1 MRKKLFSMVAAVAVV
16 ASACGGSGG
25 GGDQGEVADMV
36 IDAAAEGD
44 LELDNDCVN
53 DTAAKLSDDDAKK
66 IVEAGTDGD
75 PDVSPEAE
83 ALFDEIFNC
92 VDASAFV
99 DSILAQFEDDDTID
113 ADCLREELEG
123 LTSPDEIQE
132 KMFDVALSCSK

>member
-1 MRKKLFSMVAAVAVV
+1 MRKKLFSTLAATAVV
-16 ASACGGSGG
+16 VSACGGGG
-25 GGDQGEVADMV
+25 GQQGEVADMV
-36 IDAAAEGD
+36 IDAAADGG
-44 LELDNDCVN
+44 LELDSDCVN
-53 DTAAKLSDDDAKK
+53 DTASKLSDDDAEK
-66 IVEAGTDGD
+66 IVEAGTEGD

-99 DSILAQFEDDDTID
+99 DTILAEFEGDESID

-132 KMFDVALSCSK
+132 KMFDIALSCSR

>member
-1 MRKKLFSMVAAVAVV
+1 MRKKLFSTLAATVV
-16 ASACGGSGG
+16 VVSACGGGG
-25 GGDQGEVADMV
+25 GKQGEVADLL
-36 IDAAAEGD
+36 IEAADEGG

-53 DTAAKLSDDDAKK
+53 DTAAKLSDDDAEK

-92 VDASAFV
+92 VDTSAFV
-99 DSILAQFEDDDTID
+99 DSILAEFEGDDSID

-132 KMFDVALSCSK
+132 KMFDIAFSCSG